1 MSLSIHRASIPVLVR
16 GLRNLSHILPKGE
29 AHAAAKGLAPA
40 TLIEASLAPDMY
52 NLARQVQLAS
62 DSAKGCGARLAGIDN
77 PSFADTET
85 SFAELQARIEKTIA
99 FLQSIAEAQLD
110 GAETRQVTLKL
121 RGGERHF
128 TGADYLFNFVLP
140 NFFFHVTT
148 AYDILRHKGVE
159 LGKPDYLGAY

>member
-1 MSLSIHRASIPVLVR
+1 MSFSIYHASIPVLVR
-16 GLRNLSHILPKGE
+16 GLKNLSHLLAKGE
-29 AHAAAKGLAPA
+29 AHAAAKGLPA
-40 TLIEASLAPDMY
+40 SALIESSLAPDMY

-62 DSAKGCGARLAGIDN
+62 DSAKGCGARLAGIEN

-85 SFAELQARIEKTIA
+85 TFAELQARIDKTVA

-110 GAETRQVTLKL
+110 GADTRQVTMKL
-121 RGGERHF
+121 RSGEKHF
-128 TGADYLFNFVLP
+128 AGADYLFNFVLP